1 MERSR
6 SAGPDGGRDW
16 WEVVIC
22 WRYRQND
29 GLIDW
34 KGGMEVKWESGGIPR
49 YLAWANGG
57 RVAIDRAGKDSAGQ
71 VWEECRSLVLEVL
84 EIYGI

>member
-1 MERSR
+1 
-6 SAGPDGGRDW
+6 
-16 WEVVIC
+16 
-22 WRYRQND
+22 
-29 GLIDW
+29 
-34 KGGMEVKWESGGIPR
+34 MEVGGIPR
-49 YLAWANGG
+49 YLAGANGG